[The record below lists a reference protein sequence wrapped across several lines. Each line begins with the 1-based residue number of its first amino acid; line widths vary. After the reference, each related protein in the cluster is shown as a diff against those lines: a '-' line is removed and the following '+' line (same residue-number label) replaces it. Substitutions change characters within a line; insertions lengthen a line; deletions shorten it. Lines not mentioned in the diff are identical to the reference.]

1 MTATALLAGPVMAV
15 QWTVTSYYVVTE
27 TTSVWTAFE
36 ETYMVTET
44 FGLKSGVTPTA
55 ASPISTYTSTDT
67 FDDLKI
73 VELYYDGSDVDESDI
88 MTTTTYDYDYDYSP
102 NTYYV
107 VPIEYTAPSS
117 CATAFTVSTH
127 TVINVPTE
135 VADQVS
141 PTTISTSIYS
151 YDDGDAYTYIT
162 AYLPADQVPITV
174 DTTSDWLYTYYVA
187 DCRNPVATSRGYF
200 DDDYDDDDDGF
211 SRGSAWRTCMN
222 SSYCSGLAIYAI
234 VLAALIPALF
244 LFGFLESYFW
254 FRRMMIGKFSLRF
267 GTVLWVLLL
276 LPVLCFT
283 RQCPARDAQTQ
294 EALRAQWKKVSF
306 GKALGLWFRWGF
318 RHRYPVELLG
328 VHPLYH
334 NPAPGQTGPMP
345 PFPPGPPP
353 PGGYVYYA
361 PGPGPDG
368 QPGFPPGGFPPG
380 PPPTD
385 GFKGAPDMQQMGG
398 PPPGMA
404 PPGMVPPGMVLYYP
418 QYPPQAYAPQN
429 QPPPPAPT
437 SVSPQPSEPSQLV
450 QPSEPS
456 QAPVTPAPPAASHT
470 PELPTVTPQP
480 PGEPGPGPGPEPGS
494 GPSNRP

>member
-1 MTATALLAGPVMAV
+1 MAA

-55 ASPISTYTSTDT
+55 TSALSTYTSTDT
-67 FDDLKI
+67 FDDLEI
-73 VELYYDGSDVDESDI
+73 VEVYLDGSAVNETDI
-88 MTTTTYDYDYDYSP
+88 MTTTTYGYDYDDFYAP
-102 NTYYV
+102 QTYYV
-107 VPIEYTAPSS
+107 APIEYTAPSS
-117 CATAFTVSTH
+117 CPTAFTVSTH
-127 TVINVPTE
+127 TTVRIPTA

-141 PTTISTSIYS
+141 PTTISTSVYS
-151 YDDGDAYTYIT
+151 YADGDTYTYIT
-162 AYLPADQVPITV
+162 AYLPADQVSITV
-174 DTTSDWLYTYYVA
+174 DTTSDWLYTYYIA
-187 DCRNPVATSRGYF
+187 DCSNPVATSRGYY
-200 DDDYDDDDDGF
+200 DDYDDDDDF
-211 SRGSAWRTCMN
+211 NRGSAWQTCMN

-267 GTVLWVLLL
+267 GTVLWIFLL

-283 RQCPARDAQTQ
+283 RQCPARDDQTQ

-334 NPAPGQTGPMP
+334 NPAPGQAGPMP

-361 PGPGPDG
+361 PGPPPPDG
-368 QPGFPPGGFPPG
+368 QPAYPPGAFPAG
-380 PPPTD
+380 PPPPE
-385 GFKGAPDMQQMGG
+385 GFKGAPDMQQMG
-398 PPPGMA
+398 PPPA
-404 PPGMVPPGMVLYYP
+404 GMVPPGMVLYYP

-429 QPPPPAPT
+429 QPPQQQPPPAAPN

-450 QPSEPS
+450 HPSEPS
-456 QAPVTPAPPAASHT
+456 QTPVPPAASHT
-470 PELPTVTPQP
+470 PELPSGAPQP
-480 PGEPGPGPGPEPGS
+480 PGEPGP
-494 GPSNRP
+494 SNRP